1 MYFFSKKTLER
12 LHNLCYNGIIRKK
25 ERTKKMNKIY
35 NNLSIENLIK
45 TEWFN
50 QFNEDQRYWITE
62 GLENKIDVSVY
73 ANPEMSDSIME
84 EIFYSQISNIDI
96 MPYVNEGYSLFQ
108 LMEIRAGLEANLDI
122 SYYNNINFDW
132 QQMERIRVG
141 LEDNLDVS
149 QYAKPELSFEEM
161 EKTRFR
167 LENEIE

>member
-1 MYFFSKKTLER
+1 
-12 LHNLCYNGIIRKK
+12 
-25 ERTKKMNKIY
+25 MNKIY

-73 ANPEMSDSIME
+73 AKPEMPDSIME

-108 LMEIRAGLEANLDI
+108 LIEIKEGLEANLDI
-122 SYYNNINFDW
+122 TYYANINFNWQQMREIRWGIEADLDVPIYAKKCFDW
-132 QQMERIRVG
+132 QQMEQIRLG
-141 LEDNLDVS
+141 LEANLDVS
-149 QYAKPELSFEEM
+149 WYAKPNISYLQMDLMRIELLEE
-161 EKTRFR
+161 
-167 LENEIE
+167 L

>member
-1 MYFFSKKTLER
+1 
-12 LHNLCYNGIIRKK
+12 
-25 ERTKKMNKIY
+25 MNKIY

-73 ANPEMSDSIME
+73 AKPEIPDSIME

-132 QQMERIRVG
+132 QQMREIRFGLEEKLDVSIYAKKRFDWQQMERIRAD
-141 LEDNLDVS
+141 LEANLDVS
-149 QYAKPELSFEEM
+149 QYAK
-161 EKTRFR
+161 
-167 LENEIE
+167 

>member
-1 MYFFSKKTLER
+1 
-12 LHNLCYNGIIRKK
+12 
-25 ERTKKMNKIY
+25 MNKIY

-73 ANPEMSDSIME
+73 AKPEMPDSIME

-108 LMEIRAGLEANLDI
+108 LIEIKEGLEANLDI
-122 SYYNNINFDW
+122 TYYANINFNW
-132 QQMERIRVG
+132 QQMREIRWG
-141 LEDNLDVS
+141 IEADLDVS
-149 QYAKPELSFEEM
+149 IYAKPELSFEEM
-161 EKTRFR
+161 EKTRFK

>member
-1 MYFFSKKTLER
+1 
-12 LHNLCYNGIIRKK
+12 
-25 ERTKKMNKIY
+25 MNKIY

-73 ANPEMSDSIME
+73 AKPEIPDSIME

-108 LMEIRAGLEANLDI
+108 LIEIKEGLEANLDI
-122 SYYNNINFDW
+122 TYYANINFNW
-132 QQMERIRVG
+132 QQMREIRWG
-141 LEDNLDVS
+141 IEADLDVS
-149 QYAKPELSFEEM
+149 IYAKPELSFEEM
-161 EKTRFR
+161 EKTRFK